1 MKRTDYNPYDI
12 IRNDDKQQFLHSE
25 DELNVE
31 TAHIN
36 MRENILFPNKKFDI
50 KIISHDHT
58 PPHFHIIYDGWDITY
73 EIETGRELEII
84 ARGSLNSVY
93 KYISINVN
101 KWLDSRCALLPQ
113 ITNRENAT
121 AQWTQIH
128 NDIYNISNVK

>member
-1 MKRTDYNPYDI
+1 MKRTDDNTNDI
-12 IRNDDKQQFLHSE
+12 IRNDARQQFLHSKE
-25 DELNVE
+25 ELNVE

-36 MRENILFPNKKFDI
+36 LRESCVFPYKEFMI
-50 KIISHDHT
+50 KIMSYDQN
-58 PPHFHIIYDGWDITY
+58 PPHLHIISKGWDISY

-93 KYISINVN
+93 KYISNNVN

-121 AQWTQIH
+121 AQWAQIH
-128 NDIYNISNVK
+128 DDITSNE